1 MGNTNANAILT
12 EEESS
17 KQGSNGMSPLGS
29 VSVET
34 TQDQV
39 FLAGEGKHGHEEKES
54 SQLET
59 NGMSLLDSVSVE
71 TQDQEFLAGEGKD
84 GDKKI
89 ESSKLETKGM
99 IPLDSVSLETVQDQL
114 FISGEDKDLDKEKES
129 SMLETKEMIPWES
142 VSVQTTQEHVLL
154 EGEDKDGDTEKERLK
169 LETNGMSPLDSIS
182 VDTRQDQ
189 LFLAVEVKDGDGNEE
204 KESLPDGVEETEPHS
219 KDSVDESK
227 VKNFKEEINQSG
239 LESFLMETDEKLQ
252 KQTSVAE
259 GFETVSQATEVE
271 GFFVIGTQSVV
282 SNSRETSIEEKL
294 CVIDEMVFESASF
307 FETVGTEENMVNESL
322 DEIVHSEEVA
332 KLDQETGMENR
343 IGREGFPESEPHEIV
358 NLDYRVVHDE
368 EVTDEGKADKAIS
381 NSKPCSQ
388 ESNAIQETGFGVY
401 MEDKDKRESS
411 LRRMSRSLPVSQNS
425 RSIGDSLV
433 QQLVSE
439 VAFPSRNKM
448 GLEKANTTETL
459 LVSCV
464 ASNKAQETTESNEEA
479 RLEMRAPSFGHDLRI
494 EGRSYELTEKTPL
507 ICEDKTEIYEATI
520 DVEEKTVILKRSE
533 SVKSRG
539 IMEMSLGS
547 LKKHNEDNLVDNKAS
562 SGSMKGIVRKRSKSS
577 LLGTC
582 LCCTTAMN

>member
-1 MGNTNANAILT
+1 MGNTNATAILT

-17 KQGSNGMSPLGS
+17 KLGSNGMSPFGS

-39 FLAGEGKHGHEEKES
+39 FLAGEGKHGDEEKES
-54 SQLET
+54 SKLET

-71 TQDQEFLAGEGKD
+71 TQDQVAGEGKD

-89 ESSKLETKGM
+89 DSSKLETKVM
-99 IPLDSVSLETVQDQL
+99 SLLDSVSVETVQDQL
-114 FISGEDKDLDKEKES
+114 FISGEGKDVDKEKES
-129 SMLETKEMIPWES
+129 SKLETNEISPWDS
-142 VSVQTTQEHVLL
+142 VETTQEHMFLAS
-154 EGEDKDGDTEKERLK
+154 EEIDGDTEKESSK

-189 LFLAVEVKDGDGNEE
+189 LFLAGEVKDGDGDEE
-204 KESLPDGVEETEPHS
+204 KESLPEETEPHS

-227 VKNFKEEINQSG
+227 VKNFKEEIDQSG
-239 LESFLMETDEKLQ
+239 LESFVMETDEKLQ

-259 GFETVSQATEVE
+259 GFETLSQATEVE
-271 GFFVIGTQSVV
+271 EFSVIGTQRVV
-282 SNSRETSIEEKL
+282 RNSRESDIEEKL

-307 FETVGTEENMVNESL
+307 IEPVGTEENMVNESL

-332 KLDQETGMENR
+332 NRDQETGMEQR
-343 IGREGFPESEPHEIV
+343 TGRQGFPESEPQEILNV
-358 NLDYRVVHDE
+358 DYRVVHDE
-368 EVTDEGKADKAIS
+368 EVADEEKADKAIS
-381 NSKPCSQ
+381 NSKPGSQ
-388 ESNAIQETGFGVY
+388 ESNAIQETDLGVS

-411 LRRMSRSLPVSQNS
+411 LKRMSRCRSLPVSQNS

-448 GLEKANTTETL
+448 GLEKANTSETL
-459 LVSCV
+459 LISCV
-464 ASNKAQETTESNEEA
+464 ESNKAQETTESNE
-479 RLEMRAPSFGHDLRI
+479 MRAPSFGHDRRI
-494 EGRSYELTEKTPL
+494 EARSDELTEKNPL

-520 DVEEKTVILKRSE
+520 DVEEKTVMLKRSD

-539 IMEMSLGS
+539 MEMSLGS
-547 LKKHNEDNLVDNKAS
+547 LKKHNDSFKETKGSEDNLVDIKAS

-577 LLGTC
+577 VLGTC

>member
-1 MGNTNANAILT
+1 MGNTNATAILT
-12 EEESS
+12 EEESP
-17 KQGSNGMSPLGS
+17 KLGS
-29 VSVET
+29 VSKET

-39 FLAGEGKHGHEEKES
+39 FLAGEGKHGDEEKES
-54 SQLET
+54 IKLET
-59 NGMSLLDSVSVE
+59 KRMSLLDSVSVE
-71 TQDQEFLAGEGKD
+71 TQDQVFLAGEGKD

-89 ESSKLETKGM
+89 GSSKLETKVM
-99 IPLDSVSLETVQDQL
+99 SPLDSVSVETVQDQL
-114 FISGEDKDLDKEKES
+114 FISGEDKDVDKEKES
-129 SMLETKEMIPWES
+129 S
-142 VSVQTTQEHVLL
+142 
-154 EGEDKDGDTEKERLK
+154 K
-169 LETNGMSPLDSIS
+169 LETDGMSQLDSIS

-189 LFLAVEVKDGDGNEE
+189 LFLAGEVKDGDGDEE
-204 KESLPDGVEETEPHS
+204 KESLSDDGMSQLDSISVDTRQDQLFLAGEVKDGDGDEEKESLSDGVEETEPHS

-227 VKNFKEEINQSG
+227 VKNFKEEIDQSG
-239 LESFLMETDEKLQ
+239 LESLVMETDEKLQ

-271 GFFVIGTQSVV
+271 EFSVIGTQSVV
-282 SNSRETSIEEKL
+282 SNSRESDIEEKL

-343 IGREGFPESEPHEIV
+343 TGREGFPESEPQEIL
-358 NLDYRVVHDE
+358 NLDYRAVHDE
-368 EVTDEGKADKAIS
+368 GKVNKAIS
-381 NSKPCSQ
+381 NSQLGPQ
-388 ESNAIQETGFGVY
+388 ESNAIQETGLGVY
-401 MEDKDKRESS
+401 MEDKDKRDSS
-411 LRRMSRSLPVSQNS
+411 LKRMSRCRSLPVSQNS

-448 GLEKANTTETL
+448 GLEKANTSETL
-459 LVSCV
+459 LISCV
-464 ASNKAQETTESNEEA
+464 ESNKAQETTESNEEA
-479 RLEMRAPSFGHDLRI
+479 RLEMRAPSFGHDRRI
-494 EGRSYELTEKTPL
+494 EARSDELTEKTPL

-520 DVEEKTVILKRSE
+520 DAEEKTVMLKRSE

-539 IMEMSLGS
+539 IDMSLGS
-547 LKKHNEDNLVDNKAS
+547 LKKHNDSFKETKGSEDNLVDNKTS